1 MSLMS
6 SISYVWVMW
15 FNASVYLCNI
25 HVAFCYFHK
34 IWSRNATSFND
45 HVAVISLFNSFMHA
59 YTSKL
64 KISEVRFR
72 RVRLASCHEA
82 VFRPQSRKCLAGGPT
97 ISGVCAS
104 INIRNTLRHL
114 FFLISPSLSSYFT
127 FCSYCFLRTTVMRND
142 VRTAEPVR
150 QVLQTKD
157 IGVYAFL
164 GSAVTI
170 ARAVSQYQIQCAIC
184 TIKSLY

>member
-1 MSLMS
+1 M
-6 SISYVWVMW
+6 
-15 FNASVYLCNI
+15 YLCNI
-25 HVAFCYFHK
+25 HVALCYFHK
-34 IWSRNATSFND
+34 IWSRSVTSFND

-59 YTSKL
+59 YTSQL
-64 KISEVRFR
+64 KISEPRFR
-72 RVRLASCHEA
+72 HVRLAYCHEA

-97 ISGVCAS
+97 ISGVRLS
-104 INIRNTLRHL
+104 IRNTLLHL
-114 FFLISPSLSSYFT
+114 FFLISPSLSLYFT